1 MPKTIID
8 YSKTIIYKI
17 INYDCPELV
26 YVGST
31 TNFTKRK
38 QHHKDAVFN
47 QNSLSHNLKIYKTI
61 RENGG
66 WDCWKMIVI
75 CEYPCDNKRQ
85 AELEE
90 DKYMMELKA
99 NLNMNRASRTMKQH
113 YEDNKENIKDK
124 KKQDYK
130 DNKGNIKDYNKQW
143 RENNKDKLKDY
154 NKQYNDDNKDQR
166 KQYYMDNK
174 DQIKENKSKKCT
186 CECGAIIQRCIKSQ
200 HIKTMKHQKYLNTI
214 KHINGVV

>member
-1 MPKTIID
+1 MPKTNID

-17 INYDCPELV
+17 INYDYPELV

-99 NLNMNRASRTMKQH
+99 NLNMNRASRTMKQY

-124 KKQDYK
+124 
-130 DNKGNIKDYNKQW
+130 NKQYF
-143 RENNKDKLKDY
+143 EDNTDNLKDKFKQYYEDNKDKFKEYREDNKDKI
-154 NKQYNDDNKDQR
+154 KQYRDDNKD
-166 KQYYMDNK
+166 KM
-174 DQIKENKSKKCT
+174 KEHKTKKCT
-186 CECGAIIQRCIKSQ
+186 CECGSTFTHGNKSQ

-214 KHINGVV
+214 EHINGVV